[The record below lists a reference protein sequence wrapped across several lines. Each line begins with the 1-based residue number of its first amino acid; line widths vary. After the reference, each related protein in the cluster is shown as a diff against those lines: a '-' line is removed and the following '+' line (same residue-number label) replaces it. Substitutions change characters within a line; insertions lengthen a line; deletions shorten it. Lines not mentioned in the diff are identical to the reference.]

1 MDGRVDERGEDIRK
15 ILSEDGRGIA
25 VPLIPSWSG
34 DEGPAMMAERTN
46 EDPGK
51 GERTALTMLVGG
63 NMSLEE

>member
-1 MDGRVDERGEDIRK
+1 MDERSEDIRK

-46 EDPGK
+46 EDPRK
-51 GERTALTMLVGG
+51 RRTDYADDAGG
-63 NMSLEE
+63 QQYELGGMILL